1 MALRQNTHG
10 GARGHPPPQGPSDL
24 RGAPA
29 SPAAQSD
36 NSKSRLLPGVGVGQA
51 VTHRA
56 RPRLKDGFPGLWED
70 WPPGPTPPSPKPSS
84 SFDPLRLYPA
94 HCIQRAID
102 LRISK
107 CTRAS
112 DSVLGQGQGS
122 ECGDQGVQKAGGESR
137 RRWRDDVLVSFAPV
151 WPKAG
156 PGCPPISSC
165 GAGLCD
171 ERKDGGSSGRC
182 GAGELVEQP
191 CLPASEGSGLPGGTG
206 SLGLLQSFPGP
217 GEGVFKARAHPW
229 PGKFMF
235 SWTAPGS
242 VIFQLFFEML
252 KVRGEK

>member
-1 MALRQNTHG
+1 M
-10 GARGHPPPQGPSDL
+10 
-24 RGAPA
+24 
-29 SPAAQSD
+29 
-36 NSKSRLLPGVGVGQA
+36 
-51 VTHRA
+51 THRA
-56 RPRLKDGFPGLWED
+56 RPRLKDGFPGLWKD

-112 DSVLGQGQGS
+112 DSVLGQGQGWG
-122 ECGDQGVQKAGGESR
+122 CGDQGVQKAGGESR

-156 PGCPPISSC
+156 PGCPPIGSC

-171 ERKDGGSSGRC
+171 ERKDGALWEDAGLGRLSSSLACPCPRDQGFPVARGLWVSYSHFLDRGRGC
-182 GAGELVEQP
+182 SRPVPIHGPESSCLAGQ
-191 CLPASEGSGLPGGTG
+191 LPARLFF
-206 SLGLLQSFPGP
+206 SF
-217 GEGVFKARAHPW
+217 
-229 PGKFMF
+229 
-235 SWTAPGS
+235 
-242 VIFQLFFEML
+242 FFEML